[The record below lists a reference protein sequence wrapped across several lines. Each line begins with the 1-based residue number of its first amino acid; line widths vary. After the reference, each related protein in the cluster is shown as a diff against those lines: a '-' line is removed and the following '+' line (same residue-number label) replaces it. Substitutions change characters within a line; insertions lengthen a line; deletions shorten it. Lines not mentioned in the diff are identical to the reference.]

1 MIQALKKIYDKYINQ
16 VEQKRKIYNTILCIG
31 ILVQTL
37 VILIEAY
44 MGYEE
49 DGVLIMSVLLIYLIC
64 MLILANVYPA
74 KIDLFSALI
83 LVLLNFIVFPYLFLF
98 AEGGGIK
105 SGMPIWL
112 AFGLLLVPIIVTKRK
127 YQNIIFI
134 LTLIFDALVF
144 LYGYY
149 HPQLFEENLKE
160 MYYYQDNLIALI
172 AMSCS
177 VGMILRYQKAV
188 QENQN
193 RELELAMM
201 ETEREKE
208 NALKANNA
216 KSNFLAN
223 MSHDIRT
230 PMNAIVG
237 MTELA
242 RYHIDDKEKA
252 LDCLDKLNSSSVQ
265 LLHLINNILDMSEIE
280 TGELGL
286 QEVQFDIEELVDNI
300 HVVLSQDARGK
311 KIDFEVKYNR
321 IHQRN
326 LIGDAVRLRQVL
338 MNLIGNSIKFTQ
350 TGGKVIVHVTQ
361 ADNDMDG
368 YAGFLFEVSD
378 NGAGMTQDFIDHM
391 LFRPLERGIEG
402 NGLSMSITKHIL
414 DAMGA
419 TIEVQSEVGIGSKFT
434 IQVRFK
440 IDPMKIIKKEKDG
453 SPVLDATGK
462 NILVVEDNDINM
474 EIIQGIL
481 ERTKANVEGVW
492 NAEEALEK
500 ISQSPENYFDLIFMD
515 IQLPGMDGYS
525 AARTIRC
532 MDREDALTIPIIAM
546 TANAFS
552 QDIEKS
558 MSCGMNAHIAK
569 PIDIE
574 ELFQKMYHWLYNIEE
589 EREKEK

>member
-31 ILVQTL
+31 ILVQTF
-37 VILIEAY
+37 VILIETY

-49 DGVLIMSVLLIYLIC
+49 DGVLTMSFLLIYLIC
-64 MLILANVYPA
+64 MLILANVYPNRVN
-74 KIDLFSALI
+74 LFSTLI
-83 LVLLNFIVFPYLFLF
+83 LVLLNFVVFPYLFLF

-105 SGMPIWL
+105 SGMPVWL
-112 AFGLLLVPIIVTKRK
+112 AFGLLLIPIIVTKRR
-127 YQNIIFI
+127 YQNIIFA
-134 LTLIFDALVF
+134 LTMIFDLLIF

-149 HPQLFEENLKE
+149 HPRLFDDNLKE
-160 MYYYQDNLIALI
+160 TYYYQDNFIALI

-177 VGMILRYQKAV
+177 IGLILRYLQGV
-188 QENQN
+188 QENQK
-193 RELELAMM
+193 RELELAML

-237 MTELA
+237 MTDLA
-242 RYHIDDKEKA
+242 RYHIEDKEKA
-252 LDCLDKLNSSSVQ
+252 LDCLDKINASSVQ

-286 QEVQFDIEELVDNI
+286 QEIQFDIEELVDNI

-391 LFRPLERGIEG
+391 LFKPLERGIEG
-402 NGLSMSITKHIL
+402 SGLSMSITKHIL

-434 IQVRFK
+434 IQIRFK
-440 IDPMKIIKKEKDG
+440 INPMKIIKKEKDG

-532 MDREDALTIPIIAM
+532 MDREDALKIPIIAM